1 LHDSDQDTCLKRS
14 ANCRGQRQGTAALSP
29 RHLVPTAPSPQQSKP
44 PPADGT
50 AVSKTATDLLGNR
63 RFESTSLQRGV
74 NNEPCSCRRLRLV
87 AKQRRAFPNEKQG
100 SGNRQYAEL
109 VGALT
114 GRTVLS
120 VFQFLVGVPHCPRKV
135 GIGRSKMVGRYQQP
149 ARVDQISVRLLCR
162 PLLRSLFH
170 EAAGGAIKR
179 ARQVRIEL

>member
-1 LHDSDQDTCLKRS
+1 MARREEQIELNL
-14 ANCRGQRQGTAALSP
+14 GGLLRQVYTTMFSSRAECMTHTLP
-29 RHLVPTAPSPQQSKP
+29 R
-44 PPADGT
+44 D
-50 AVSKTATDLLGNR
+50 R
-63 RFESTSLQRGV
+63 RFESLVIQRGV